1 LQTNVLKPSAIVG
14 RAVQLRLARQA
25 PGDASTV
32 SAQHPIDRGE
42 PGKRGP
48 FDRFAQSASNF
59 TSSPTFFGLCVVLVG
74 VWLMTH
80 VLGLT
85 TEWQHLS
92 GDALAAVALLLLAL
106 LKNSELRAE
115 HAVQSKLDAIAAALL
130 EQREGKTT
138 EAHDDLE
145 RAIGMHEEV

>member
-1 LQTNVLKPSAIVG
+1 VI
-14 RAVQLRLARQA
+14 
-25 PGDASTV
+25 
-32 SAQHPIDRGE
+32 AQHPSERGE
-42 PGKRGP
+42 VGKRGR
-48 FDRFAQSASNF
+48 FDRFAENASNF
-59 TSSPTFFGLCVVLVG
+59 TSSPTFFGLCVVLVAL
-74 VWLMTH
+74 WLMTH

-115 HAVQSKLDAIAAALL
+115 HAIQAKLDAIAAALL
-130 EQREGKTT
+130 EQREGRTM
-138 EAHDDLE
+138 EAHRDLE